1 MNEDVFPMEQMDFPL
16 SHVSFSGLSLAP
28 PVMTAPRHT
37 GAFLREEPLDR
48 SAAEPME
55 VEEDCPWLAGFCGPF
70 LLQREHKIDYL

>member
-1 MNEDVFPMEQMDFPL
+1 M
-16 SHVSFSGLSLAP
+16 
-28 PVMTAPRHT
+28 MTAPRDT